1 MPKDRFRLIVGLGNP
16 GEAYRLTRHNI
27 GFMVVDRLAHRH
39 RILVHKRRFDAVYGL
54 GKLDGRSVILVKPMA
69 FMNMSGPAVH
79 NLAHFFKLDTQ
90 DLLVIH
96 DDIDL
101 VFGKIKIKQKGGDG
115 GHNGLKSLIE
125 AFGSGV
131 FARVRIGIGRP
142 DAKQEVKGYVLSRFD
157 SRQEA
162 VLDEVITIA
171 QDAVETIVLKG
182 LTAGMNRFSRR
193 EIVTKGPNTKIWVL
207 S

>member
-16 GEAYRLTRHNI
+16 GEEYRLTRHNI
-27 GFMVVDRLAHRH
+27 GFMVVDRLAQRH
-39 RILVHKRRFDAVYGL
+39 RILVQKRRFGAVFGF
-54 GKLDGRSVILVKPMA
+54 GRMNERSVILAKPMT
-69 FMNMSGPAVH
+69 FMNMSGSAVKKLTNYF
-79 NLAHFFKLDTQ
+79 NLNTQ

-115 GHNGLKSLIE
+115 GHNGLKSLI
-125 AFGSGV
+125 AALDSGV

-142 DAKQEVKGYVLSRFD
+142 DKLDVKEYVLSRFD
-157 SRQEA
+157 SRQEP

-182 LTAGMNRFSRR
+182 LTEGMNRYSRK
-193 EIVTKGPNTKIWVL
+193 EIGI
-207 S
+207 

>member
-39 RILVHKRRFDAVYGL
+39 RILLQKRRFGAVFGL
-54 GKLDGRSVILVKPMA
+54 GRVDGRSVILAKPMT
-69 FMNMSGPAVH
+69 FMNMSGAAVQ
-79 NLAHFFKLDTQ
+79 NLAHFFNLDTQ

-101 VFGKIKIKQKGGDG
+101 VFGKIRIKQKGGDG
-115 GHNGLKSLIE
+115 GHNGLKSLIA
-125 AFGSGV
+125 AFDSGV

-182 LTAGMNRFSRR
+182 LTEGMNRFSRKETGLEGQIR
-193 EIVTKGPNTKIWVL
+193 KCGF
-207 S
+207 

>member
-39 RILVHKRRFDAVYGL
+39 RILVQKRRFDAVFGV

-69 FMNMSGPAVH
+69 FMNMSGAAVQ

-101 VFGKIKIKQKGGDG
+101 VFGKIKIKQRGGDG

-193 EIVTKGPNTKIWVL
+193 EIAPKGQIRKYGF
-207 S
+207 

>member
-39 RILVHKRRFDAVYGL
+39 RILVQKRRFGAVFGL
-54 GKLDGRSVILVKPMA
+54 GRVDGRSVILAKPMT
-69 FMNMSGPAVH
+69 FMNMSGAAVQ
-79 NLAHFFKLDTQ
+79 NLAHFFNLDTQ

-115 GHNGLKSLIE
+115 GHNGLKSLIA
-125 AFGSGV
+125 AFDSGV

-157 SRQEA
+157 SRQET
-162 VLDEVITIA
+162 VLDEVISTA

-182 LTAGMNRFSRR
+182 LTEGMNRFSRK
-193 EIVTKGPNTKIWVL
+193 EIGLEGQIRKCGF
-207 S
+207 

>member
-27 GFMVVDRLAHRH
+27 GFMVVDRLAYRH
-39 RILVHKRRFDAVYGL
+39 RILVDKRRLKAVFGL
-54 GKLDGRSVILVKPMA
+54 GRVDGRSVILAKPMT
-69 FMNMSGPAVH
+69 FMNLSGTAVR
-79 NLAHFFKLDTQ
+79 NLARFFHLDTK

-131 FARVRIGIGRP
+131 FARVRIGIGCP
-142 DAKQEVKGYVLSRFD
+142 DTMQEVKGYVLNRFD
-157 SRQEA
+157 AQQEA
-162 VLDEVITIA
+162 VLDEAITMA
-171 QDAVETIVLKG
+171 QDAVETILLKG
-182 LTAGMNRFSRR
+182 LTEGMNRFSRK
-193 EIVTKGPNTKIWVL
+193 EIGLK
-207 S
+207 

>member
-27 GFMVVDRLAHRH
+27 GFMVVDRLAYRH
-39 RILVHKRRFDAVYGL
+39 RILVDKRRFEAVFGL
-54 GKLDGRSVILVKPMA
+54 GRVDGRSVIFAKPMT
-69 FMNMSGPAVH
+69 FMNLSGAAVR
-79 NLAHFFKLDTQ
+79 NLAHFFHLDTK

-142 DAKQEVKGYVLSRFD
+142 DTNVEVKGYVLNRFD
-157 SRQEA
+157 AQQEA
-162 VLDEVITIA
+162 VLDEVITMA
-171 QDAVETIVLKG
+171 QDAVETILLKG
-182 LTAGMNRFSRR
+182 LTEGMNLFSRK
-193 EIVTKGPNTKIWVL
+193 EIVLK
-207 S
+207 

>member
-1 MPKDRFRLIVGLGNP
+1 MPKDQFRLIVGLGNP

-39 RILVHKRRFDAVYGL
+39 HILVDKRRFEAVFGL
-54 GKLDGRSVILVKPMA
+54 GRVDERSVILAKPMT
-69 FMNMSGPAVH
+69 FMNLSGPAVRD
-79 NLAHFFKLDTQ
+79 LAHFFNLDTK

-101 VFGKIKIKQKGGDG
+101 VFGRIKIKQKGGDG

-125 AFGSGV
+125 SFGSGA

-142 DAKQEVKGYVLSRFD
+142 DTKQEVKGYVLNRFD
-157 SRQEA
+157 AQQET
-162 VLDEVITIA
+162 VLDEVITMA
-171 QDAVETIVLKG
+171 QGAVETIVLKG
-182 LTAGMNRFSRR
+182 LSEGMNR
-193 EIVTKGPNTKIWVL
+193 ITY
-207 S
+207 

>member
-27 GFMVVDRLAHRH
+27 GFMVVDRLAYRH
-39 RILVHKRRFDAVYGL
+39 RILVDKRRLKAVFGL
-54 GKLDGRSVILVKPMA
+54 GRVDGRSVILAKPMT
-69 FMNMSGPAVH
+69 FMNLSGAAVR
-79 NLAHFFKLDTQ
+79 NLAHFFHLDAK

-101 VFGKIKIKQKGGDG
+101 VFGKIKIKQTGGDG

-142 DAKQEVKGYVLSRFD
+142 DTKVEVKGYVLNRFD
-157 SRQEA
+157 TQQEA
-162 VLDEVITIA
+162 VLDEVITMA
-171 QDAVETIVLKG
+171 QDAVETILLKG
-182 LTAGMNRFSRR
+182 LTEGMNRFSR
-193 EIVTKGPNTKIWVL
+193 KKIGL
-207 S
+207 K

>member
-27 GFMVVDRLAHRH
+27 GFMVVDRLAYRH
-39 RILVHKRRFDAVYGL
+39 RILVDKRRFEAVFGL
-54 GKLDGRSVILVKPMA
+54 GRVDGRSVILAKPMT
-69 FMNMSGPAVH
+69 FMNLSGAAVR
-79 NLAHFFKLDTQ
+79 NLAHFFHLDTK

-142 DAKQEVKGYVLSRFD
+142 DTKVEVKGYVLNRFD
-157 SRQEA
+157 AQQEA
-162 VLDEVITIA
+162 VLDEVITMA
-171 QDAVETIVLKG
+171 QDAVETILLKG
-182 LTAGMNRFSRR
+182 LTEGMNRFSRK
-193 EIVTKGPNTKIWVL
+193 EVGLK
-207 S
+207 

>member
-27 GFMVVDRLAHRH
+27 GFMVVDRLAHSH
-39 RILVHKRRFDAVYGL
+39 RILLNKRRFGAVFGL
-54 GKLDGRSVILVKPMA
+54 GRVDGQCVIVAKPMT
-69 FMNMSGPAVH
+69 FMNMSGAAVQ
-79 NLAHFFKLDTQ
+79 NLAHFFKLNTQ
-90 DLLVIH
+90 DLLVVH

-131 FARVRIGIGRP
+131 FARVRVGIGRP
-142 DAKQEVKGYVLSRFD
+142 EAKQEVKTYVLSKFD
-157 SRQEA
+157 SRQVT
-162 VLDEVITIA
+162 VLDEVISTA
-171 QDAVETIVLKG
+171 QDAVETIVVRG
-182 LTAGMNRFSRR
+182 LTEGMNRFSRK
-193 EIVTKGPNTKIWVL
+193 EIGVQGQI
-207 S
+207 

>member
-1 MPKDRFRLIVGLGNP
+1 MSKDRFRLIVGLGNP

-27 GFMVVDRLAHRH
+27 GFMVVDRLAYRH
-39 RILVHKRRFDAVYGL
+39 RILLDKRRFEAIFGL
-54 GKLDGRSVILVKPMA
+54 GRVDGRSVILAKPIT
-69 FMNMSGPAVH
+69 FMNLSGPAVR
-79 NLAHFFKLDTQ
+79 NLAYFFSLDTK

-125 AFGSGV
+125 AFGSGA

-142 DAKQEVKGYVLSRFD
+142 DTKQEVKGYVLNRFD
-157 SRQEA
+157 AQQEA
-162 VLDEVITIA
+162 VLDEVITMA
-171 QDAVETIVLKG
+171 QDAVETIVLRG
-182 LTAGMNRFSRR
+182 LSGGMNR
-193 EIVTKGPNTKIWVL
+193 ITC
-207 S
+207 

>member
-1 MPKDRFRLIVGLGNP
+1 MPKERFRLIVGLGNP

-27 GFMVVDRLAHRH
+27 GFMVVDRLANRH
-39 RILVHKRRFDAVYGL
+39 RIFVNKRRLDAVYGL
-54 GKLDGRSVILVKPMA
+54 GKLDGRSVILVKPMT
-69 FMNMSGPAVH
+69 FMNMSGAAVQ

-125 AFGSGV
+125 AFGSGM

-142 DAKQEVKGYVLSRFD
+142 DAKQEVKGYVLSKFD

-182 LTAGMNRFSRR
+182 LTEGMNRFSRR
-193 EIVTKGPNTKIWVL
+193 EIV
-207 S
+207 

>member
-27 GFMVVDRLAHRH
+27 GFMVVDRLAYRH
-39 RILVHKRRFDAVYGL
+39 RILVDKRRLKAVFGL
-54 GKLDGRSVILVKPMA
+54 GRVDGRPVILAKPMT
-69 FMNMSGPAVH
+69 FMNLSGPAVR
-79 NLAHFFKLDTQ
+79 NLAHFFHLDAK

-142 DAKQEVKGYVLSRFD
+142 DTKVEVKGYVLNRFD
-157 SRQEA
+157 AQQEA
-162 VLDEVITIA
+162 VLDEVITMA
-171 QDAVETIVLKG
+171 QDAVETILLKG
-182 LTAGMNRFSRR
+182 LTEGMNRFSRK
-193 EIVTKGPNTKIWVL
+193 EVGLK
-207 S
+207 